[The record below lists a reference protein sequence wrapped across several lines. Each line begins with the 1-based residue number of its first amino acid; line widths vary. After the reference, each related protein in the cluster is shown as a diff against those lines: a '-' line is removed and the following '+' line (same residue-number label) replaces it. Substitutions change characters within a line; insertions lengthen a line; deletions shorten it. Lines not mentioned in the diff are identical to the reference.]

1 MDELLDY
8 QYDGCYYL
16 NSTFNNDNN
25 NITLSE
31 FLDTH
36 FTKTENINNFSDE
49 DTIFKICKDEA
60 ALKQKDYFLVTNLDN
75 NAGTLTYNCYIPKAE
90 SGCDFSNINE
100 LVNPFNETL
109 KKLLG
114 KTKETR
120 KIVKPEFFYQLNSND
135 YSVISSSDVC
145 LNDYNNAKC
154 YKYNS
159 TNGNGPMHFGKID
172 STSNNSTFVLYKT
185 DLILDDNTDSI
196 LNNANINNMYDTFE
210 RHNNNYKKNFI
221 KNDFDVK
228 LTNIESRFINYLCDQ
243 NNKTLNNNKER
254 LFDESLT
261 SLGNHF
267 NIMFTD
273 LKNLSKD
280 ISNLYIITK
289 YDLYRL
295 NHLEEKIAH
304 EKKIL
309 NDLLGFDGANNGK
322 LFDTK
327 YLKNIKLSETIILS
341 LIIIFL
347 IYFYAKK
354 K

>member
-16 NSTFNNDNN
+16 NSTFNSDNN
-25 NITLSE
+25 MPATELIE
-31 FLDTH
+31 FLDTN
-36 FTKTENINNFSDE
+36 FTKTDNIDNFSDE
-49 DTIFKICKDEA
+49 DTIFKRCKDEA
-60 ALKQKDYFLVTNLDN
+60 SLKQKDYFLVGNLQD
-75 NAGTLTYNCYIPKAE
+75 NAGTLKYNCYIPNAE
-90 SGCDFSNINE
+90 SGCDFSNITQ
-100 LVNPFNETL
+100 LVNPFNSTL

-114 KTKETR
+114 KTEETR
-120 KIVKPEFFYQLNSND
+120 ETVSDNFFYELSNND
-135 YSVISSSDVC
+135 YSDITSSASKI
-145 LNDYNNAKC
+145 NEFKNAKC

-159 TNGNGPMHFGKID
+159 TNGPMHFGKID
-172 STSNNSTFVLYKT
+172 STHETNSTFVLYKT
-185 DLILDDNTDSI
+185 DLILDNADSI
-196 LNNANINNMYDTFE
+196 LNNADIKNMYDTFKK
-210 RHNNNYKKNFI
+210 HNNKYETNFN
-221 KNDFDVK
+221 KSNFNTK
-228 LTNIESRFINYLCDQ
+228 LTNIEFTFKNYLCDQ
-243 NNKTLNNNKER
+243 NNKSLDNNKER
-254 LFDESLT
+254 SFDESLYA
-261 SLGNHF
+261 LGTHF
-267 NIMFTD
+267 NTMFTNLND
-273 LKNLSKD
+273 LSKD

-295 NHLEEKIAH
+295 NYLEEKIAT

-309 NDLLGFDGANNGK
+309 SDLLGFDGASNGK